1 MTVYINNINPS
12 NVNEVKQLK
21 VNSKQMHFIETVH
34 ECLNEAEKFSQ
45 WCPVAIYNDNEI
57 VGFAMY
63 GCFGKKKETWFDRIL
78 IDEKYQRQGIGRK
91 AMRLLMFFVLDKYK
105 VNTLYLSI
113 VRENQVARKLYEE
126 LGFYYTL
133 VDDLNG
139 ELIFKYSKGA

>member
-1 MTVYINNINPS
+1 M
-12 NVNEVKQLK
+12 
-21 VNSKQMHFIETVH
+21 
-34 ECLNEAEKFSQ
+34 
-45 WCPVAIYNDNEI
+45 VAL
-57 VGFAMY
+57 V
-63 GCFGKKKETWFDRIL
+63 KKETWIDRIL

>member
-1 MTVYINNINPS
+1 
-12 NVNEVKQLK
+12 
-21 VNSKQMHFIETVH
+21 
-34 ECLNEAEKFSQ
+34 
-45 WCPVAIYNDNEI
+45 
-57 VGFAMY
+57 
-63 GCFGKKKETWFDRIL
+63 
-78 IDEKYQRQGIGRK
+78 
-91 AMRLLMFFVLDKYK
+91 MFFVLDKYK

>member
-21 VNSKQMHFIETVH
+21 VNSKQMNFIETVH

-63 GCFGKKKETWFDRIL
+63 GCFGKKKKHGL
-78 IDEKYQRQGIGRK
+78 IEFSLMKNINVRVLVEKQ
-91 AMRLLMFFVLDKYK
+91 
-105 VNTLYLSI
+105 
-113 VRENQVARKLYEE
+113 
-126 LGFYYTL
+126 
-133 VDDLNG
+133 
-139 ELIFKYSKGA
+139 